1 MTIDA
6 TAPVRRGDK
15 PVKRSSVT
23 SVTSTSSIDS
33 TAPLRDDEKR
43 SAEDKRDDRQKEC
56 QFFLSHGFCGCAWLC
71 ARFAGSLLLT
81 PPHATVAL
89 EKTAGSLIRQKRPTA
104 CSATP
109 PPGFRCEP

>member
-33 TAPLRDDEKR
+33 TAPLREDEKR
-43 SAEDKRDDRQKEC
+43 EDKRDERQKEC
-56 QFFLSHGFCGCAWLC
+56 QFFLSHGFCGYAP
-71 ARFAGSLLLT
+71 AFVPVRAGGGLD
-81 PPHATVAL
+81 
-89 EKTAGSLIRQKRPTA
+89 
-104 CSATP
+104 
-109 PPGFRCEP
+109 